1 MVLGLRGRE
10 RRRVG
15 ERPDRVR
22 ERVGRKAEGWQEEE
36 QEGGKKGGH
45 MEREGNM
52 EREGTWKGRVH
63 GKGGYMGREGTWEGG
78 VHGKGSRRERGREGM
93 HKGGKE
99 GQYMERK
106 GGKEIKGGYVKR
118 KRRKKGG

>member
-1 MVLGLRGRE
+1 MGRE
-10 RRRVG
+10 
-15 ERPDRVR
+15 
-22 ERVGRKAEGWQEEE
+22 A
-36 QEGGKKGGH
+36 GGKVHGKGGY
-45 MEREGNM
+45 M

-63 GKGGYMGREGTWEGG
+63 GKG
-78 VHGKGSRRERGREGM
+78 SRREGGREGM

-99 GQYMERK
+99 GRYMERK